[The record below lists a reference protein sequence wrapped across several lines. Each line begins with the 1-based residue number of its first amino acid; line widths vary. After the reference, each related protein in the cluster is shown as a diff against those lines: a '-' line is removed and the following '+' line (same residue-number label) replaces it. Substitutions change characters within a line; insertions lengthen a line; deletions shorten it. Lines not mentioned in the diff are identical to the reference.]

1 MTESSLEPAFRLESV
16 VCDLCGSD
24 QSRVVMEK
32 RGRLWDRTFSI
43 VRCVECGLV
52 YVNPR
57 IAADQIASLYDE
69 AYHRGDG
76 FDRAHDHTHG
86 EDENPTHAATIGR
99 VVATL
104 DAALGGLRGARVLD
118 VGCGTGTLLEKLQD
132 AGAEAHGVELS
143 VCERT
148 RCAQRGLS
156 IVGASI
162 DDAHLPPATY
172 DAVTATEVIEHVVS
186 PTAFLR
192 RVRQLL
198 KPGGIFSY
206 TTGNWHLVRRAP
218 GTPYVMPEGH
228 LYYFTPITMRKYF
241 EKAGFDVVRGVVN
254 RTWIGYRGLPRTIA
268 GAIPAPVLLGLSRLA
283 GGVGQYPIGRRA
295 VR

>member
-1 MTESSLEPAFRLESV
+1 MTDQLPEPAFRLETV
-16 VCDLCGSD
+16 PCDLCGS
-24 QSRVVMEK
+24 SEARLVMQK

-76 FDRAHDHTHG
+76 FDRSHDHTHND
-86 EDENPTHAATIGR
+86 DENPTHVATIAR

-104 DAALGGLRGARVLD
+104 DTALAGFRGARVLD
-118 VGCGTGTLLEKLQD
+118 IGCGTGTLLARLQD
-132 AGAEAHGVELS
+132 AGAEAEGVELS
-143 VCERT
+143 ACARA
-148 RCAQRGLS
+148 RCAQRELS
-156 IVGASI
+156 VVGDSI
-162 DDAHLPPATY
+162 DDAHLPAAAY
-172 DAVTATEVIEHVVS
+172 DAITATEVIEHVIS
-186 PTAFLR
+186 PKAFLN
-192 RVRQLL
+192 RVRELL
-198 KPGGIFSY
+198 KPGGVFCY

-228 LYYFTPITMRKYF
+228 LYYFTPNTMRRYF
-241 EKAGFDVVRGVVN
+241 QKAGFDVVGGVVN
-254 RTWIGYRGLPRTIA
+254 RTWIGYRGLPRTVA
-268 GAIPAPVLLGLSRLA
+268 DAIPAPVLLGLSHLA
-283 GGVGQYPIGRRA
+283 GDVGQYPIGRRA